1 MTLTTNETQIK
12 HKELGNTITETYK
25 VLGIGDNDPT
35 LLAYQEILEAADAV
49 IEAAIS
55 DTRETTNVV
64 EALSTNKAFNEARAL
79 SKELFELIQTHKA
92 TINKVKDALGQV
104 TRY

>member
-35 LLAYQEILEAADAV
+35 LLAYEAILEAADAV
-49 IEAAIS
+49 IEATIT
-55 DTRETTNVV
+55 DTSETMSVA
-64 EALSTNKAFNEARAL
+64 EALTATKACNEARAL
-79 SKELFELIQTHKA
+79 SDKMVKLIKTHKA

-104 TRY
+104 TR

>member
-35 LLAYQEILEAADAV
+35 LQAYEEILEAATAV

-55 DTRETTNVV
+55 DTRETTNMV
-64 EALSTNKAFNEARAL
+64 EALATNKAFNEARAL
-79 SKELFELIQTHKA
+79 SEEMYGLIRTHKA

-104 TRY
+104 TR